1 MNAKLHTLSFIIV
14 LALLTTSINSN
25 AQVTI
30 GSNITPNNGALLDLK
45 EEYTSGGEANSK
57 RGLGLPRVKITEKYS
72 LKDVIE
78 GYESLADKDK
88 KDLSAS
94 HIGLVVYNMNPFRPD
109 QCSIAQSGVMVWTGD
124 DGWQNILNYQGEYQ
138 GDIATRRADSLI
150 LVKFYDVCGGDNW
163 VEKNRRNWKSEKP
176 LHEWT
181 GVSVETNADGTPKLC
196 GRVTQLRQ
204 VSAARNGSTIPND
217 IFNLSELRE
226 LRIGSTEKDNG
237 YVDITDVHKLK
248 KLEDFMVRNINI
260 TSGIPNSIGEL
271 TNLKNLDISACK
283 GLEDSHIPA
292 SLTSMTSLEVV
303 ELYRNGLAGSIP
315 DDIGNLVN
323 LKTLDLANNK
333 LTGSIP
339 SSIGKLVKLSRIE
352 MTSNQLSGE
361 IPAEIGNMTSLT
373 GIALSNNN
381 FTSISPQL
389 GINAAT
395 NAPNIVDFLAA
406 DCKITNL
413 PKELALMSQLESII
427 LNNNEINQ
435 NIPVE
440 IAQMDKLEHLYLDH
454 NKIPGPIP
462 AEFGSSPSM
471 FHLNLSFNQLTGGIP
486 EELGNSRSIVI
497 LNLESNMNLGGQ
509 LPASLANMGKIETLN
524 VGQCGLTGTIPEAY
538 ANLSAT
544 LRVFHANRNKLEGT
558 LPTFFTSFPKLDEL
572 TLYENNYTGEIPA
585 SYNNFVRINTSLF
598 TLQIQNNYLSGGDVP
613 ANIISAVNRQPSI
626 SVATEENPIRVQ
638 ICPQSYTAGT
648 GTGGSNTKPFNNFD
662 ACMPKP

>member
-1 MNAKLHTLSFIIV
+1 MNVKLHILSSIFI
-14 LALLTTSINSN
+14 LSALLITSISLN

-30 GSNITPNNGALLDLK
+30 GSDIAPNRGALLDLK
-45 EEYTSGGEANSK
+45 EEYTSGGGANSK
-57 RGLGLPRVKITEKYS
+57 RGLALPRVKITGKYT
-72 LKDVIE
+72 LNDVIQ
-78 GYESLADKDK
+78 GYDALTDTEK
-88 KDLSAS
+88 KNLSAS

-109 QCSIAQSGVMVWTGD
+109 QCSTAQSGVMVWTGD
-124 DGWQNILNYQGEYQ
+124 GGWENVLNYQGEYQ

-150 LVKFYDVCGGDNW
+150 LVKFYDACGGDNW
-163 VEKNRRNWKSEKP
+163 REKDRRNWKSEKP
-176 LHEWT
+176 LHEWM

-196 GRVTQLRQ
+196 GRVTKLTQ
-204 VSAARNGSTIPND
+204 STCASNGSTIPTD

-226 LRIGSTEKDNG
+226 LSIGSIKKDNGYDG

-248 KLEDFMVRNINI
+248 KLEDLMVRSINI

-271 TNLKNLDISACK
+271 TNLKKLDISSCK

-292 SLTSMTSLEVV
+292 TLTSMTSLEEVS
-303 ELYRNGLAGSIP
+303 LNGNGLAGSIP

-323 LKTLDLANNK
+323 LKTFRLTNNK

-339 SSIGKLVKLSRIE
+339 SSIGKLVKLSEIE
-352 MTSNQLSGE
+352 MGINQLSGE

-373 GIALSNNN
+373 TIALSTNK

-395 NAPNIVDFLAA
+395 NAPNIKKFSAEDN
-406 DCKITNL
+406 KITNL

-427 LNNNEINQ
+427 LTNNEINQ

-440 IAQMDKLEHLYLDH
+440 IAQMDKLEHLYLDY

-471 FHLNLSFNQLTGGIP
+471 FNLNLSFNQLTGGIP
-486 EELGNSRSIVI
+486 EGLGNSQSIVY

-509 LPASLANMGKIETLN
+509 LPASLANMAKIGTLN
-524 VGQCGLTGTIPEAY
+524 VGQCGLTGTIPESY
-538 ANLSAT
+538 ANLSTT
-544 LRVFHANRNKLEGT
+544 LREFNADRNELEGT
-558 LPTFFTSFPKLDEL
+558 LPTFFTSFPKLNGL
-572 TLYENNYTGEIPA
+572 TLYANNYTGEIPV
-585 SYNNFVRINTSLF
+585 SYNDFPRINSSTF
-598 TLQIQNNYLSGGDVP
+598 TLKINDNYLSGGDVP

-626 SVATEENPIRVQ
+626 SVATEKNPIRVQ
-638 ICPQSYTAGT
+638 ICPQLYT
-648 GTGGSNTKPFNNFD
+648 TGGPNTKPFNNFD